1 MNIAFRADASI
12 EIGTGHVMRCL
23 TLADELTRQG
33 HECQFICREHRGHLG
48 ELISSKGYELT
59 LLPAATDTEL
69 DSLANGTNAYAD
81 WLGVSWQQD
90 AEQTI
95 EALASLSADWLV
107 VDHYAL
113 DARWEQQLANVV
125 NQIMVIDDLADRE
138 HKCSLLLDQNVL
150 GAKVQHRYE
159 AKVNKTCRLL
169 LGPRYALLRPEYG
182 LMADV
187 LPERDG
193 NISRVLIFVGG
204 SDPYHLTERYLHAL
218 DAPEF
223 DHLFVDVVMG
233 KNHSSP
239 EMVKQLVAKR
249 AKARLYAGLPSLAAL
264 MVRAD
269 LMLGA
274 GGATNWE
281 RMCLGLN
288 SVVVSVA
295 RNQDDI
301 NRELESQ
308 ALISFVGNAEGLDV
322 DSIREAMQFV
332 LESPKHNQGQSIA
345 MRRMVDGHGAQH
357 VAQQLQEVFCSVS
370 A

>member
-1 MNIAFRADASI
+1 MRVVFRADASVQ
-12 EIGTGHVMRCL
+12 IGTGHLMRCL

-33 HECQFICREHRGHLG
+33 HECRFICREHNGHLG
-48 ELISSKGYELT
+48 ELISSKGYQLT
-59 LLPAATDTEL
+59 LLQVDGGTKFESSD
-69 DSLANGTNAYAD
+69 NGNTAYAD
-81 WLGVSWQQD
+81 WLGAPWQQD
-90 AEQTI
+90 VEQTV
-95 EALASLSADWLV
+95 EALTPFKADWLV

-113 DARWEQQLANVV
+113 NACWEQQVAKAVGR
-125 NQIMVIDDLADRE
+125 IMVIDDLADRAHE
-138 HKCSLLLDQNVL
+138 CSLLLDQNVL
-150 GAKVQHRYE
+150 GAEVQHRYE
-159 AKVNKTCRLL
+159 TKVNKTCQLL
-169 LGPRYALLRPEYG
+169 LGPSYALLRPEYG
-182 LMADV
+182 LIADV

-193 NISRVLIFVGG
+193 NISRFLVFVGG

-218 DAPEF
+218 DAREF
-223 DHLFVDVVMG
+223 DHLFVDVVLG
-233 KNHSSP
+233 KNHPSP

-249 AKARLYAGLPSLAAL
+249 VKTRLYAGLPSLAAL

-308 ALISFVGNAEGLDV
+308 RLISFVGNAEVLGV
-322 DSIREAMQFV
+322 EPIRESIQFT
-332 LESPKHNQGQSIA
+332 LRNPKHNQHQSIA
-345 MRRMVDGHGAQH
+345 MRRIVDGYGAQR
-357 VAQQLQEVFCSVS
+357 VAQKLKEICYGAS